1 MVRKAR
7 CKGKSDI
14 LSRPIRKLFLLEIQ
28 NDGTVV
34 ERTNGMQGT
43 SEMMK
48 RNENVRETRPLRATA
63 LDAQWKSQFMLDP

>member
-1 MVRKAR
+1 M
-7 CKGKSDI
+7 
-14 LSRPIRKLFLLEIQ
+14 
-28 NDGTVV
+28 

-48 RNENVRETRPLRATA
+48 RNGNVRETRPRRASA